1 MLAVVAHL
9 GPGGIGVMGSQRLGP
24 FRPFLCRVAGDGPEG
39 GGVGRLPAGLGGV
52 GLHTAVELAAV
63 LPELAHRVVDI
74 GRPFRKEQGLLRGS
88 HGVNGPGLRQH
99 HKGDGG
105 GVPLLLCV
113 ELGLMQRFEAG
124 GLFLNCHY

>member
-24 FRPFLCRVAGDGPEG
+24 LRPFLRRVAGDGPEG

-63 LPELAHRVVDI
+63 LPELPTV
-74 GRPFRKEQGLLRGS
+74 
-88 HGVNGPGLRQH
+88 
-99 HKGDGG
+99 
-105 GVPLLLCV
+105 
-113 ELGLMQRFEAG
+113 
-124 GLFLNCHY
+124 